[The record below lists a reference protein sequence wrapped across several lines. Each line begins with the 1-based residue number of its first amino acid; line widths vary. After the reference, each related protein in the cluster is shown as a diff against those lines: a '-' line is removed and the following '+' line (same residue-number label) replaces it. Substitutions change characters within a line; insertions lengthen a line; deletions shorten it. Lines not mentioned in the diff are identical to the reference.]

1 MINMSRILVMGHELP
16 GMAEGTIEARSYRTW
31 QFVEPLLENG
41 HQVCLIASHPKYQ
54 LNAAHEIHSSLTCH
68 RLNFQ
73 ERNWL
78 RQADT
83 IAEVFKADAVL
94 AVMFNNGLRATR
106 LASRRP
112 LWIDLYGDRL
122 TENQIAAHTRKS
134 NRGLEIS
141 LEYLKLIARH
151 ADKYSTCSTPQKFAM
166 VGQLGMA
173 SRLDR
178 HTMGYEFVHPI
189 LPGASSKHDGGQ
201 PELIVRGGSVPQD
214 AFIVLWSGGYNVWTD
229 VDMLYQALDRAMEK
243 DPRIHYVS
251 AGAGV
256 RLTNNNSYER
266 FLEMIERSTHRDRF
280 HMLGWQ
286 PSTVIP
292 GLYRQADVGVNLD
305 AFHYET
311 LLGTRTRL
319 VEMMHH
325 GLPVITTLGCE
336 LSYIIENQGLGLTFP
351 IGDAET
357 FTEHMLALAK
367 DRTLQQK
374 LATQAQR
381 YTNDRLSFQRT
392 TEPFQEWAKKPGFAP
407 DRIEAR
413 SRINFEEVANGL
425 RTRARSLLWRLWAL
439 EPGD

>member
-1 MINMSRILVMGHELP
+1 MRRILVLGHELP

-41 HQVCLIASHPKYQ
+41 HQICLLASHSKNQ
-54 LNAAHEIHSSLTCH
+54 WNAAHDLHTSLTCH

-78 RQADT
+78 SQANR
-83 IAEVFKADAVL
+83 IAGEFEAEAVL

-106 LASRRP
+106 LAPRRP

-122 TENQIAAHTRKS
+122 TENQVAAHTRKS
-134 NRGLEIS
+134 NRGLAIS
-141 LEYLKLIARH
+141 LEYLKLIARQ

-166 VGQLGMA
+166 VGELGMA
-173 SRLDR
+173 SRLNR
-178 HTMGYEFVHPI
+178 ATMGYEFVHPI
-189 LPGASSKHDGGQ
+189 LPGASSKQEEGQ
-201 PELIVRGGSVPQD
+201 PERIVRGDPVPHD
-214 AFIVLWSGGYNVWTD
+214 AFIVLWAGGYNVWSD
-229 VDMLYQALDRAMEK
+229 VETLFQALDQAMEE

-256 RLTNNNSYER
+256 RLSNNNSYER
-266 FLEMIERSTHRDRF
+266 FLEMIDHSRHRDRF

-286 PSTVIP
+286 PSSVVP

-311 LLGTRTRL
+311 QLGTRTRL

-336 LSYIIENQGLGLTFP
+336 LSYIVENQKLGLTFP
-351 IGDAET
+351 IGDAQT
-357 FTEHMLALAK
+357 FAGHILRLARDK
-367 DRTLQQK
+367 VLQQK
-374 LATQAQR
+374 LAGRAQE
-381 YTNDRLSFQRT
+381 YTNEQLSFQT
-392 TEPFQEWAKKPGFAP
+392 TTQPFQEWAAHPTYAP
-407 DRIEAR
+407 DRGANR
-413 SRINFEEVANGL
+413 SSLDFEELANGL
-425 RTRARSLLWRLWAL
+425 RARARSLIWKLWAL
-439 EPGD
+439 ERGD